1 MEAQQRSGDGR
12 GVEAGHGENGAA
24 KVVPPS
30 ALVAAVRWSF
40 VPHRAE
46 LRAFTYTPPPVVS
59 ATDSSAGNAEVARS
73 TSACAPRAQVSPP
86 SSLTYS

>member
-1 MEAQQRSGDGR
+1 MSRPGT
-12 GVEAGHGENGAA
+12 GENGAS

-30 ALVAAVRWSF
+30 ALVAAFRWSF

-59 ATDSSAGNAEVARS
+59 ARDSSAGNAEVARS